1 MKIPDEIKKS
11 VGFLGLRTYDGKY
24 RMVGTIFFIENGG
37 PLKTYGITAKHVING
52 VKSKGLDEV
61 WIRFNLKNGKS
72 EWLSSK
78 IDRWEFHSDKN
89 VDIAS
94 LSLGFKE
101 NFDHLFIDNS
111 VFLDNE
117 KIKSNEIDSGDEV
130 FITGLFRHHYGNNK
144 NIPIVRVGNI
154 AALPEEKINT
164 RHHNLDAY
172 LIEARSIGGLSGSPV
187 FVNLGNSRIIDGK
200 SMKSKGGP
208 VCFLIGLIHGHYDNN
223 ADEIDILED
232 FENEQ
237 TSRVNT
243 GIAIVT
249 PINHLINH
257 LKQIEL
263 SK

>member
-1 MKIPDEIKKS
+1 M
-11 VGFLGLRTYDGKY
+11 
-24 RMVGTIFFIENGG
+24 
-37 PLKTYGITAKHVING
+37 
-52 VKSKGLDEV
+52 
-61 WIRFNLKNGKS
+61 
-72 EWLSSK
+72 
-78 IDRWEFHSDKN
+78 
-89 VDIAS
+89 
-94 LSLGFKE
+94 
-101 NFDHLFIDNS
+101 
-111 VFLDNE
+111 
-117 KIKSNEIDSGDEV
+117 
-130 FITGLFRHHYGNNK
+130 
-144 NIPIVRVGNI
+144 
-154 AALPEEKINT
+154 PEEKINT